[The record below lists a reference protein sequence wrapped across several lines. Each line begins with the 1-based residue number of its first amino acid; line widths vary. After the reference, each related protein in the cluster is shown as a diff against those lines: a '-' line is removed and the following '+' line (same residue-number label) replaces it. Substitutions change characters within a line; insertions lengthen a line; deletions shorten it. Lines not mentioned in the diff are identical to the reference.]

1 MTVGDRIAEMR
12 KKKGLSQR
20 ALAKS
25 CGVSQP
31 TISAIESSTKAP
43 STVTVSLVASALGCT
58 VAELMGETVETR
70 KPTDDEIKFALFG
83 GDQEITDEQFEEVK
97 RYALYLKE
105 RGRNDGRS
113 PHHRTVG
120 HPSQAL
126 MQERAAAAF

>member
-1 MTVGDRIAEMR
+1 MKVTCLAGEIGARIKEIR
-12 KKKGLSQR
+12 KKRGLTQVQ
-20 ALAKS
+20 LAKKA
-25 CGVSQP
+25 GISQ
-31 TISAIESSTKAP
+31 SALSDIESQVSSKRP
-43 STVTVSLVASALGCT
+43 SATTIQLLASALGCT

-113 PHHRTVG
+113 PR
-120 HPSQAL
+120 
-126 MQERAAAAF
+126 

>member
-83 GDQEITDEQFEEVK
+83 GDAEITDEQFEEVK

-113 PHHRTVG
+113 PR
-120 HPSQAL
+120 
-126 MQERAAAAF
+126 